1 MYAGGTEDSVCI
13 PSMQKQTF
21 EDARFKDHQIT
32 IREYDAGHWFILSH
46 ADELNADLAPWIEGV
61 VAQIAKQ

>member
-1 MYAGGTEDSVCI
+1 
-13 PSMQKQTF
+13 MQKQTL